1 MVIGVD
7 ATCWANG
14 RGYGRFT
21 RELLPAMVAE
31 APSWRFRCF
40 VDAAA
45 HAAFDLTAPNVEVV
59 EVAQSVSPTTAA
71 AADGNRSPIDMLRLS
86 RAVSAQPS
94 DVFFSPSVYTFFP
107 LPPGIRSV
115 ITIHDAIAERFP
127 HLTLP
132 STKARLFWKAKVALA
147 VWQATLVLT
156 VSEFSA
162 NEIAEVIGVPRS
174 RLRVAVEAPSPI
186 YQPSDAPGVIA
197 AVAARFG
204 LPAGSRWFT
213 YVGGFSPHKNVHLL
227 AEAHGRL
234 FARLGDATPWLVL
247 VGVRS
252 GDPFHGAQAQIN
264 EAIARAGSASRVV
277 WPGFVSDDDLRH
289 LHSGAV
295 ALALPSMN
303 EGFGL
308 PAVEAAACACAVVAT
323 TASPLPD
330 LLQGG
335 GFFVA
340 PGDLEALTTA
350 LSTLATD
357 EPRRAAM
364 AATAQARAAQLSWR
378 ACARSAL
385 SALEDARR

>member
-1 MVIGVD
+1 MLVGVD

-14 RGYGRFT
+14 RGYGRFI
-21 RELLPAMVAE
+21 RELLPVMVAE
-31 APSWRFRCF
+31 APTWRFRCF
-40 VDAAA
+40 VDGPARAR
-45 HAAFDLTAPNVEVV
+45 FDLVAANVDVV
-59 EVAQSVSPTTAA
+59 EVAQAVSPTAAA
-71 AADGNRSPIDMLRLS
+71 AADGNRSPFDMLRLT
-86 RAVSAQPS
+86 RAVAAHPS
-94 DVFFSPSVYTFFP
+94 DVFFSPSVYTYFP

-132 STKARLFWKAKVALA
+132 STKARLFWKAKVSLA

-162 NEIAEVIGVPRS
+162 NEIAEVIGVPRP
-174 RLRVAVEAPSPI
+174 RLRVAVEAPSPH
-186 YQPSDAPGVIA
+186 YRPSTGAAEIAPVT
-197 AVAARFG
+197 ARLG
-204 LPAGSRWFT
+204 LPAAARWFT

-247 VGVRS
+247 VGALS
-252 GDPFHGAQAQIN
+252 GDPFHGAQGQIR
-264 EAIARAGSASRVV
+264 EAIATAGSGSRVL
-277 WPGFVSDDDLRH
+277 WPGFVSDNDLRH

-308 PAVEAAACACAVVAT
+308 PAVEAAACGCPVVAT

-330 LLQGG
+330 LLDGG

-340 PGDLEALTTA
+340 PGDLDALTDA
-350 LSTLATD
+350 LWTLTTD
-357 EPRRAAM
+357 EPRRAVM
-364 AATAQARAAQLSWR
+364 GATALARASQLSWQ

-385 SALEDARR
+385 AALEDAAR